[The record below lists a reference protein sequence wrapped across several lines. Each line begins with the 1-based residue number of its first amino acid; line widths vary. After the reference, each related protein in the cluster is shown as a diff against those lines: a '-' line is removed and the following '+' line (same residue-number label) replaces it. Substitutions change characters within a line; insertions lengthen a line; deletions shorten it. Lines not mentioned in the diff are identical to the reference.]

1 MTSSLPLIHRELP
14 EQALLS
20 LVFIMSF
27 AFPFQGCRHTS
38 FSRHSHAV
46 VRPCKM
52 KIAAF
57 IILHKIYIMVIEI
70 CHLFYIRIVKQL
82 KIYKDI
88 AI

>member
-1 MTSSLPLIHRELP
+1 
-14 EQALLS
+14 
-20 LVFIMSF
+20 MSF

-38 FSRHSHAV
+38 FSRHTLLED
-46 VRPCKM
+46 PCKM

-82 KIYKDI
+82 KIYIDI
-88 AI
+88 AIYIDV